1 MHYAGKFTRS
11 PLRIAGSIAVIV
23 IAFGGVTMLLWN
35 WLVPP
40 IFDGPYITFLQAL
53 GLLALA
59 KILLSH
65 GRPWGRWGHYGWRER
80 IREHMQEEHP
90 GEGDAPAPEQTD

>member
-1 MHYAGKFTRS
+1 MYYSGKFKRS
-11 PLRIAGSIAVIV
+11 PLRIAGFIVFIV

-40 IFDGPYITFLQAL
+40 IFNGPAITFLQAL

-59 KILLSH
+59 
-65 GRPWGRWGHYGWRER
+65 
-80 IREHMQEEHP
+80 
-90 GEGDAPAPEQTD
+90 